1 MAVLELVLA
10 ERLHGNGDVL
20 LLALGIGKAKVHE
33 FDLVFLDGLEHVG
46 NGHQSL
52 LKGCLC
58 AEMVSGGPW
67 MPGRGHELAKSMP
80 RRTVNKL
87 LKIHHL
93 SYDFRARRTTVVLD
107 SGDRTIIEQSRGGG
121 PAGGAI
127 L

>member
-1 MAVLELVLA
+1 MAILELVLA
-10 ERLHGNGDVL
+10 ERLHGDGDVL

-52 LKGCLC
+52 LRGGLC

-80 RRTVNKL
+80 RRAATNRLKVNL
-87 LKIHHL
+87 LL
-93 SYDFRARRTTVVLD
+93 CDFQLPRTTVVLD
-107 SGDRTIIEQSRGGG
+107 SQD
-121 PAGGAI
+121 
-127 L
+127 